1 MKIGRHWKWFYCSYS
16 GGSNYCWIYLNEVLV
31 CPLNGWTSEFKR
43 IKRLEASCVWCHRW
57 HASWLNAASSPSAY
71 SSYSRAVRCR
81 GPSWQWWKPLLQY
94 CWILKHC
101 LWSIRC
107 IFSPAPVTLLP
118 CQLNH
123 LWTRG
128 VCPIYSVSS
137 LLCPTQL
144 WLKLV
149 AAEVVNFGYSFE
161 GGG

>member
-1 MKIGRHWKWFYCSYS
+1 MNRFHFCSLFFWVS
-16 GGSNYCWIYLNEVLV
+16 KKSTLEFLVWDMQIAPASRFIHRNPFWAWYLCISLH
-31 CPLNGWTSEFKR
+31 L
-43 IKRLEASCVWCHRW
+43 LEASCVWCHRW
-57 HASWLNAASSPSAY
+57 HASWLNAATSPSAY

-128 VCPIYSVSS
+128 VCPIYCVSS
-137 LLCPTQL
+137 LLCPAQL
-144 WLKLV
+144 WL
-149 AAEVVNFGYSFE
+149 
-161 GGG
+161 